1 MISAVEA
8 RTVDTTTEVAVI
20 PRPVCTGLLRNAQD
34 FHAAGL
40 KAFGLL
46 LGDPADPLFPF
57 PAVDVVVFDPRRNRR
72 NDPVY

>member
-8 RTVDTTTEVAVI
+8 RTVETTTEVAII
-20 PRPVCTGLLRNAQD
+20 PRPVCTGLLRKAQD
-34 FHAAGL
+34 FHAADL

-57 PAVDVVVFDPRRNRR
+57 SLDPWMGVGVLGGSER
-72 NDPVY
+72 